1 MKGKAGRRRSLRLRI
16 VRIITVY
23 LSICLILFSTKGGAI
38 AGIGLDVDAS
48 NQTDEYFRV
57 PDSIDEDEADLYGY
71 VGRAIEDEKDL
82 YSFVFRD
89 NEGGYTMRTFA
100 YPVKYINES
109 GETKDISLKI
119 CSGEDGNYYGADHP
133 IRIEF
138 PGKSSKG
145 IALEYDDISIS
156 MFANSVENSDAVL
169 SEDGRRIVYSAG
181 QETRYEYSLTCCGIK
196 EDIVVTRY
204 TGQTEYA
211 FFLKTNGLHPI
222 VADGSVFL
230 ADQDGSIRVS
240 MGDVLVFSADEKN
253 NTFGSYRFS
262 TVEDDMEYLVTIV
275 LDEEYLKDPDTSY
288 PIIID
293 PTLEINYANNGA
305 GAIQDVTIN
314 QNTTY
319 GGTSGSLYV
328 GRHSDGS
335 LSRALMRFPNLN
347 LPVKFAPLILSAR
360 VELRDLMCQGSE
372 PMTINC
378 YSYSESAPTWT
389 ESGTTTW
396 NSVGSSYLGTL
407 LDSRLVSF
415 GQGNVAAHRYGFDIT
430 DLVKQW
436 ADGSSSPGKGL
447 VFKATAAFE
456 GQTGSNVQY
465 WYKTFASY
473 NRASYK
479 PSLLIRYEKLAV
491 FSVFNSADG
500 STRYL
505 KTTGT
510 GNGGASFSSS
520 VNNLS
525 GKQIWCI
532 EYLTAYDAV
541 NIVSL
546 GWRYTGGTKPY
557 VIYNTATETGLD
569 YQQYSSTNRQ
579 YKPILYAGNMY
590 YFKNVSNNRYLSIN
604 GSYNALTSSTTQNAQ
619 SRFSLSKIATD
630 SFNNFWSGGYS
641 VGIYSGVVYIKIQLD
656 SSVTSHTL
664 FSGNNFA
671 AAKWWNGVT
680 EKVKIYGPND
690 SVPSGIT
697 PLVVTFKADTGVGS
711 NNFAS
716 TIPNGYTLAEYS
728 ILSVDQKNS
737 LLISAWSGVTIYLNG
752 SSVDMGNPFY
762 SLSGTDRE
770 TQINKV
776 ICHEMGHALKLA
788 HPSENN
794 NSGARHYFSGAR
806 GNYSSQEAVYAV
818 MNQGLFNENSGT
830 RKLTAA
836 SPQDHDWINLI
847 SKWEYHLN
855 CNH

>member
-1 MKGKAGRRRSLRLRI
+1 MLRERNKRRAGQKISRAI
-16 VRIITVY
+16 AVY
-23 LSICLILFSTKGGAI
+23 LSLCLTFLVATGEGI
-38 AGIGLDVDAS
+38 AGKNLTVEIS
-48 NQTDEYFRV
+48 NPTVESFHV
-57 PDSIDEDEADLYGY
+57 PDSIDQNEADLYGY
-71 VGRAIEDEKDL
+71 IGRELEDEKDL
-82 YSFVFRD
+82 YTFVFRD
-89 NEGGYTMRTFA
+89 SEGGYTMRTFA
-100 YPVKYINES
+100 YPVKYMNEK
-109 GETKDISLKI
+109 GETKDISLRI
-119 CSGEDGNYYGADHP
+119 LDGEDGSFYDADHP
-133 IRIEF
+133 VRIEF
-138 PGKSSKG
+138 PQKLSQG
-145 IALEYDDISIS
+145 ITLSYEDVNIW
-156 MFANSVENSDAVL
+156 MSVNGEEISDAVL
-169 SEDGRRIVYSAG
+169 SENGRKVIYSAG
-181 QETRYEYSLTCCGIK
+181 KETRYDYSLTCCGIK
-196 EDIVVTRY
+196 EDIVVNKY
-204 TGQTEYA
+204 TGQTEYS
-211 FFLKTNGLHPI
+211 FFLKTGGLHPI
-222 VADGSVFL
+222 VKDESVFL
-230 ADQDGSIRVS
+230 ADSDGNVKVS

-253 NTFGSYRFS
+253 NIFGTYRFTS
-262 TVEDDMEYLVTIV
+262 IVDDAEYMVTIV
-275 LDEEYLKDPDTSY
+275 LDEDYLKNPNTQY
-288 PIIID
+288 PITID

-415 GQGNVAAHRYGFDIT
+415 GQGNVAAHRYGFNIT
-430 DLVKQW
+430 ELVKEW
-436 ADGSSSPGKGL
+436 ADGLKNPGKGL

-456 GQTGSNVQY
+456 GQTGANIQY

-473 NRASYK
+473 NRSSYK
-479 PSLLIRYEKLAV
+479 PSLLIRYEKQAI
-491 FSVFNSADG
+491 FSVFNSASG
-500 STRYL
+500 STKYL

-510 GNGGASFSSS
+510 GNGGAIFSDS
-520 VNNLS
+520 VNTLS

-697 PLVVTFKADTGVGS
+697 PLVVTFKTDTGLNS
-711 NNFAS
+711 NYFAE
-716 TIPNGYTLAEYS
+716 TIPNGYTLAEYDN
-728 ILSVDQKNS
+728 LSVDQQRAILKS
-737 LLISAWSGVTIYLNG
+737 VWSGVTIYLNG
-752 SSVDMGNPFY
+752 NTTEQSNPFFK
-762 SLSGTDRE
+762 LNGTDRE

-788 HPSENN
+788 HPSETNS
-794 NSGARHYFSGAR
+794 SGARHYFSGAR

-818 MNQGLFNENSGT
+818 MNQGLFNDTDT

-836 SPQDHDWINLI
+836 SPQDHDMINLI